1 MARLKHALQFATS
14 IFALSLSSLATLT
27 RAGAQ
32 TAGSVGAVNPA
43 ATGTPA
49 GGSARSLVIG
59 SSVVRN
65 ERLQTSPTGTLHVT
79 FNDKTTLNLAPSTTL
94 VIDNYVYD
102 PSSDSGTLQASLRS
116 GLMRFV
122 GGAISHKT
130 GATLTTPVA
139 TIGIRGNMVIVEH
152 IPTCG
157 WQITS
162 LAQGEISVSNRVS
175 ERRITRPGYTVC
187 VASADQII
195 PEPTRAN
202 PAAISQ
208 AFDATL
214 SRSGQTGGATRPPTD
229 AGAARGGVGSAPLP
243 SISGSPLDALS
254 PFAIQR
260 GIGRNSAQGRQP
272 RQVVPAP
279 PANPYGSN

>member
-1 MARLKHALQFATS
+1 MARLRSALQFATS

-32 TAGSVGAVNPA
+32 PAGSVGAVNPA
-43 ATGTPA
+43 ATGTPPGA
-49 GGSARSLVIG
+49 SARSLVIG

-79 FNDKTTLNLAPSTTL
+79 FNDRTTLNLGPSTTL
-94 VIDNYVYD
+94 VIENYVYD
-102 PSSDSGTLQASLRS
+102 PSSDAGTWQASLKS
-116 GLMRFV
+116 GLMRLV
-122 GGAISHKT
+122 GGAISHKA

-152 IPTCG
+152 KPRCG

-162 LAQGEISVSNRVS
+162 LAQGEISVRNRVS
-175 ERRITRPGYTVC
+175 ERLITRPGYTVC

-202 PAAISQ
+202 PAAVAQ

-229 AGAARGGVGSAPLP
+229 AEAGRRGIGSAPLP
-243 SISGSPLDALS
+243 SVSGSPLDALS
-254 PFAIQR
+254 PFVIQR
-260 GIGRNSAQGRQP
+260 SIGRNSAQGRQP
-272 RQVVPAP
+272 RQVVPP
-279 PANPYGSN
+279 PPTNPYGSN